1 MHISFLLEHYK
12 EFDFIWAR
20 ENLSKGND
28 GKPEVDLYKEYYPDE
43 VVNEMMR
50 LDQMDSETRKLLLQ
64 KGIGDMMLDEPVN
77 LGPIIN
83 ADPTLNGT
91 STKELDLQLIGAKKN
106 LEIIKRDTQIIIKDG
121 GKSK

>member
-1 MHISFLLEHYK
+1 M
-12 EFDFIWAR
+12 
-20 ENLSKGND
+20 G
-28 GKPEVDLYKEYYPDE
+28 
-43 VVNEMMR
+43 

-91 STKELDLQLIGAKKN
+91 STKELDLQLIGAKK
-106 LEIIKRDTQIIIKDG
+106 
-121 GKSK
+121 KS

>member
-1 MHISFLLEHYK
+1 
-12 EFDFIWAR
+12 
-20 ENLSKGND
+20 
-28 GKPEVDLYKEYYPDE
+28 
-43 VVNEMMR
+43 
-50 LDQMDSETRKLLLQ
+50 
-64 KGIGDMMLDEPVN
+64 MMLDEPVN

-121 GKSK
+121 GKVNKIHLQKAIKNTMTY